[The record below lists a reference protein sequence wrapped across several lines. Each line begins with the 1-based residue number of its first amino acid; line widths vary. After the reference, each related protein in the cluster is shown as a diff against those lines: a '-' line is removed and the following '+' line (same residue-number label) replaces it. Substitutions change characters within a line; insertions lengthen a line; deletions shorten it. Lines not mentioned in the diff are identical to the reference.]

1 MDANVTLI
9 AAFGAGLLSFV
20 SPCVLP
26 LVPPYLGFLTGASIE
41 ELTGE
46 EMSRLAAK
54 RRAAK
59 VALAFVLGFTCVFVA
74 LGATASVFGQIVR
87 EWSGVLGMVAGVF
100 IIIMGLHFLGVFR
113 VALFYREARFHDFRV
128 KAGLGGES
136 AAVCAVGALLAYIIE
151 TQKFDLSHINRLDIF
166 YSGRYMELDWTT
178 RRNLAG
184 KRTLHRLHRTVL
196 RTDGNRLAVQP
207 RQHLTDI
214 QTRRH
219 DCDLDACRQ
228 RQLAQTF
235 DQLCDAG
242 AGTVHFPVTSYQ
254 GATHAE
260 PRRSKW
266 AQMLPKSLYPRKPIQ
281 AQTSPTTLASSSA

>member
-46 EMSRLAAK
+46 EMGRLAAK

-74 LGATASVFGQIVR
+74 LGATASVFGQLVR

-100 IIIMGLHFLGVFR
+100 IILMGLHFLGVFR

-128 KAGLGGES
+128 KAGLGGAFLLGLAFAFGWTPCIGPVL
-136 AAVCAVGALLAYIIE
+136 AAILSVAGSRDTVTDGALL
-151 TQKFDLSHINRLDIF
+151 
-166 YSGRYMELDWTT
+166 
-178 RRNLAG
+178 
-184 KRTLHRLHRTVL
+184 
-196 RTDGNRLAVQP
+196 LAVYSLGLGVP
-207 RQHLTDI
+207 FLIAALFAARFVLFM
-214 QTRRH
+214 RRF
-219 DCDLDACRQ
+219 Q
-228 RQLAQTF
+228 R
-235 DQLCDAG
+235 
-242 AGTVHFPVTSYQ
+242 HFPLVERAMGGVLVLT
-254 GATHAE
+254 GALFLSGGMQ
-260 PRRSKW
+260 R
-266 AQMLPKSLYPRKPIQ
+266 
-281 AQTSPTTLASSSA
+281 ASFWLLETFPALSAIG

>member
-74 LGATASVFGQIVR
+74 LGATASVFGQLVR

-100 IIIMGLHFLGVFR
+100 IILMGLHFLGVFR

-128 KAGLGGES
+128 KAGLGGAFLLGLAFAFGWTPCIGPVL
-136 AAVCAVGALLAYIIE
+136 AAILSVAGSRDTVGDGALL
-151 TQKFDLSHINRLDIF
+151 
-166 YSGRYMELDWTT
+166 
-178 RRNLAG
+178 
-184 KRTLHRLHRTVL
+184 
-196 RTDGNRLAVQP
+196 LAVYSLGLGVP
-207 RQHLTDI
+207 FLIAALFAARFVLFMRRF
-214 QTRRH
+214 RRH
-219 DCDLDACRQ
+219 FPLVERAMGGVLVLTGALFLSGGMQ
-228 RQLAQTF
+228 RASFWLLETF
-235 DQLCDAG
+235 PAL
-242 AGTVHFPVTSYQ
+242 
-254 GATHAE
+254 
-260 PRRSKW
+260 
-266 AQMLPKSLYPRKPIQ
+266 
-281 AQTSPTTLASSSA
+281 SAIG